1 MSYGYSFSQQSI
13 FGEVNL
19 KLKRLFLFQLFVALF
34 ITLFCALGT
43 WQLYRLQW
51 KMELISEIT
60 FGLNSTPVAYSN
72 SIKKNYQRV
81 VSNGSYKFKNQIYL
95 YSLNEKGKPGFDVI
109 TPFETIGKEIVL
121 VNRGWIPKEL
131 KELSEINPIQG
142 STKVTGLLRKIYKA
156 NIFKPDNDIDGNIWF
171 SVNLNDLE
179 KFTGKKFSNFII
191 YLEDPDVEAPL
202 PRKITVDVPNNHLKY
217 AITWYS
223 IAISILFYYLYFR
236 KKK

>member
-1 MSYGYSFSQQSI
+1 
-13 FGEVNL
+13 
-19 KLKRLFLFQLFVALF
+19 
-34 ITLFCALGT
+34 
-43 WQLYRLQW
+43 
-51 KMELISEIT
+51 MELISEIT

-81 VSNGSYKFKNQIYL
+81 VSDGSYNFKNQIYL
-95 YSLNEKGKPGFDVI
+95 YSLNKKGKPGFDVI

-131 KELSEINPIQG
+131 KELSEINSIQG
-142 STKVTGLLRKIYKA
+142 STKVIGLLRKIYKA

-191 YLEDPDVEAPL
+191 YLEDQDMKAPL